1 MKVRSEPKYVRRRR
15 IALLVVLAVLLLLGL
30 GISRVVG
37 APVREGAAAAP
48 VTRVPADAGLATA
61 ASPRA
66 STVPAPTPSPAEP
79 QGEPGPSAETALV
92 RVLRLS
98 GGLTPKSVVASEQ
111 GLVFAQNMMYK
122 HTVSAFRAD
131 GALVRTISDSV
142 RLADLGVAGHPGTS
156 RGAPVEMAF
165 SPDGKHAWVSNY
177 AMYGTGFGP
186 EGLDS
191 CTAGDGTAT
200 SLVYRVNT
208 QSYAIEKAVPV
219 GAVPKYVAVTPDGRR
234 VLVTN
239 WCSADL
245 SVIDTATSTEVARIP
260 LRGEHPRGI
269 ATSPDSR
276 TAYIALMGSDRL
288 VRVDLASGAVLDYAR
303 TGDGPRH
310 VVSSPD
316 GRFLYVTNNGD
327 GTVSKLERSTGRV
340 LQWVRTGKEPR
351 SLAISSDGG
360 AVYSVN
366 YESSTVTKLRTSD
379 LLAVDEVVTDHHPI
393 GITYEPTRKSVWVAC
408 YGGSILVFDDS
419 RRHVA

>member
-1 MKVRSEPKYVRRRR
+1 MIVRREPKYVRRRR
-15 IALLVVLAVLLLLGL
+15 IALLVVLAFLALMVLGV
-30 GISRVVG
+30 SRLVG
-37 APVREGAAAAP
+37 ALAGGDAAAAP
-48 VTRVPADAGLATA
+48 ALRPAVTATA
-61 ASPRA
+61 APTPS
-66 STVPAPTPSPAEP
+66 APTIPVPTRSPAEP
-79 QGEPGPSAETALV
+79 QGAPGPSAETALV
-92 RVLRLS
+92 KVQRLT
-98 GGLTPKSVVASEQ
+98 GDLAPKSVVASAQ

-131 GALVRTISDSV
+131 GALLRTIPDAV
-142 RLADLGVAGHPGTS
+142 DLAGFGITGHPGTS

-177 AMYGTGFGP
+177 AMYGKGFGP
-186 EGLDS
+186 EGLDT
-191 CTAGDGTAT
+191 CTAGDGTET
-200 SLVYRVNT
+200 SFVYQVNT
-208 QSYAIEKAVPV
+208 STFAIEKVVAV

-245 SVIDTATSTEVARIP
+245 SVIDTTSAKEVARIP
-260 LRGEHPRGI
+260 LRGQHPRGI
-269 ATSPDSR
+269 AVSPDSG

-288 VRVDLASGAVLDYAR
+288 VRVDLGSASVSDYAR

-310 VVSSPD
+310 LVVSRD
-316 GRFLYVTNNGD
+316 GKHLFVTNNGD
-327 GTVSKLERSTGRV
+327 GTVSKLDRVSGRV
-340 LQWVRTGKEPR
+340 VKWVRTGKEPR

-379 LLAVDEVVTDHHPI
+379 LSTIDQVPTEHHPI
-393 GITYEPTRKSVWVAC
+393 GITYEPTRKAVWVAC

-419 RRHVA
+419 RRPVA